1 VESKLSLGLAGLRPP
16 GPRRCS
22 SFSYS
27 SLCVCARLNTSSF
40 PRALSFLSPLPLG
53 WPLPFIGWER
63 GQPVVASLGRSRKAG
78 VKLVFY
84 LGWSHAYS
92 WGSRLPDYLVFTM
105 ADDVGATMVP
115 YIIITAT
122 STPGL
127 RSLGL
132 GATRQIV
139 PYGRSVYSGLVRY
152 AISVS

>member
-1 VESKLSLGLAGLRPP
+1 VDLRSCWVESKLSLGLAGLRPP

-63 GQPVVASLGRSRKAG
+63 GQSVVASLGRSRKAG
-78 VKLVFY
+78 VKLAFY

-105 ADDVGATMVP
+105 ADDVGRRWSQ
-115 YIIITAT
+115 T
-122 STPGL
+122 SSL
-127 RSLGL
+127 RLHRPL
-132 GATRQIV
+132 A
-139 PYGRSVYSGLVRY
+139 SVAWG
-152 AISVS
+152 SVQPIK